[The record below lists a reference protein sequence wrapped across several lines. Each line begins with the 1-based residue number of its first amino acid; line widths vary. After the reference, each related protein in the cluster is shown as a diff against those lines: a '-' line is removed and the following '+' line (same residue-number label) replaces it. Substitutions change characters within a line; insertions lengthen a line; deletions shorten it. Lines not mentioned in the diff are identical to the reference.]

1 MNLFFRRP
9 DQSWLAYYSILPI
22 TNSYLQSW
30 IVKRCGNLIFIQTKM
45 VSLTT
50 TIQKW
55 IQRYSMVLLRPLI
68 DCIQPYRYGWFRNSF
83 LIDLNDQF
91 TEFPLFAIQGSL
103 QLKNNKDELIG
114 ELPLS
119 NTFNNPT
126 LLTRPQVYDGLING
140 KIDFFK

>member
-1 MNLFFRRP
+1 
-9 DQSWLAYYSILPI
+9 
-22 TNSYLQSW
+22 
-30 IVKRCGNLIFIQTKM
+30 
-45 VSLTT
+45 
-50 TIQKW
+50 
-55 IQRYSMVLLRPLI
+55 MVLLRPPI
-68 DCIQPYRYGWFRNSF
+68 DCIQPYRYGFRNSF